1 MAVVETKHTLAA
13 IEKIKKEISTFMK
26 LVRTISMAFFSVY
39 YIYLIYSNI
48 ASIPHVIAYVI
59 LFGVVITSFVV
70 EQSLKATTDD
80 TRKNKRQKVEKR
92 RKIGIITKALKY
104 LAKCITVGFALYA
117 TLSNAEHTEW
127 DLIMDVVSCV
137 ILAISVLAEFVTSI
151 INRYID
157 YLKIGFG
164 MDYEESSIVTNFMK
178 FFGGKQA
185 KANASETELLNLQQE
200 SRYTL
205 QEENIRQMLKDE
217 AQRMAEE
224 RNERLSRRIEANEL
238 LIARLKGKKLSKKQ
252 KSAIENK
259 YAKLCDESLIV
270 MDEPKKLARQLEFAQ
285 ELISDL
291 SAEENVDLV
300 QDFLILV
307 SSYITEQFVD
317 ISRQAIADAVA
328 VLTYFIDTVRDTPE
342 HLANIEHVDTVF
354 VASLWFKKYKKEW
367 KKFVAWQ
374 KKNKQQL
381 GD

>member
-26 LVRTISMAFFSVY
+26 LVRMVSMAFFSVY

-48 ASIPHVIAYVI
+48 ASVPHVIAYVI
-59 LFGVVITSFVV
+59 LFGVVVTSFVV
-70 EQSLKATTDD
+70 EQSLKATEND

-92 RKIGIITKALKY
+92 RKISIFTKTLKY
-104 LAKCITVGFALYA
+104 LAKCITVGFALHA
-117 TLSNAEHTEW
+117 TLSNAQHTEQ
-127 DLIMDVVSCV
+127 DLIMDLVSCV
-137 ILAISVLAEFVTSI
+137 VLVISVLAEFVTSI

-164 MDYEESSIVTNFMK
+164 MDYEESSIVTSFMK

-185 KANASETELLNLQQE
+185 KVNASETELLNLQQE

-224 RNERLSRRIEANEL
+224 RNARLSRRIEANEL

-252 KSAIENK
+252 KSSIQTK
-259 YAKLCDESLIV
+259 YEKLCNEWSKLI
-270 MDEPKKLARQLEFAQ
+270 DDPKKLARQIEFAQ
-285 ELISDL
+285 ELISNLD
-291 SAEENVDLV
+291 AEENVDLV

-307 SSYITEQFVD
+307 SSYVTEQFVD
-317 ISRQAIADAVA
+317 VSRQAIADAVA
-328 VLTYFIDTVRDTPE
+328 VLTYFVDTVRDTPE
-342 HLANIEHVDTVF
+342 GVANVEHVDTAF
-354 VASLWFKKYKKEW
+354 VSSLWFKNYKKEW

-374 KKNKQQL
+374 KKNKQK
-381 GD
+381 

>member
-1 MAVVETKHTLAA
+1 
-13 IEKIKKEISTFMK
+13 
-26 LVRTISMAFFSVY
+26 
-39 YIYLIYSNI
+39 
-48 ASIPHVIAYVI
+48 
-59 LFGVVITSFVV
+59 
-70 EQSLKATTDD
+70 
-80 TRKNKRQKVEKR
+80 
-92 RKIGIITKALKY
+92 
-104 LAKCITVGFALYA
+104 
-117 TLSNAEHTEW
+117 
-127 DLIMDVVSCV
+127 
-137 ILAISVLAEFVTSI
+137 
-151 INRYID
+151 
-157 YLKIGFG
+157 

-224 RNERLSRRIEANEL
+224 RNARLSRRIEANEL

-252 KSAIENK
+252 KSTIENK
-259 YAKLCDESLIV
+259 YAKLCDESLNV

-317 ISRQAIADAVA
+317 VSRQAIADAVA
-328 VLTYFIDTVRDTPE
+328 VLTYFVDTVRDTPE
-342 HLANIEHVDTVF
+342 HLANVEHVDTAF

>member
-26 LVRTISMAFFSVY
+26 LVRIVSMAFFSVY
-39 YIYLIYSNI
+39 YIYLICSNI
-48 ASIPHVIAYVI
+48 TSVPHVIAYII

-70 EQSLKATTDD
+70 EQSLKATEND
-80 TRKNKRQKVEKR
+80 TRKNKRKKVEKR
-92 RKIGIITKALKY
+92 RKISIFTKTLKY

-117 TLSNAEHTEW
+117 TLSNAEHTKQ

-205 QEENIRQMLKDE
+205 QEENIRQMLKDT

-224 RNERLSRRIEANEL
+224 RNARLSRRIEANEL
-238 LIARLKGKKLSKKQ
+238 LIAKLKGKKLSKKQ
-252 KSAIENK
+252 KSGIQIK
-259 YAKLCDESLIV
+259 YEKLCDEWHKLI
-270 MDEPKKLARQLEFAQ
+270 DEPKKLAKQLELTQ
-285 ELISDL
+285 ELTNEFSTED
-291 SAEENVDLV
+291 NVEIV

-307 SSYITEQFVD
+307 SSYVTEQFVD

-328 VLTYFIDTVRDTPE
+328 VLTYFVDIVRDTPQ
-342 HLANIEHVDTVF
+342 HLANVEHVDTAF

-374 KKNKQQL
+374 KKDKQK
-381 GD
+381 